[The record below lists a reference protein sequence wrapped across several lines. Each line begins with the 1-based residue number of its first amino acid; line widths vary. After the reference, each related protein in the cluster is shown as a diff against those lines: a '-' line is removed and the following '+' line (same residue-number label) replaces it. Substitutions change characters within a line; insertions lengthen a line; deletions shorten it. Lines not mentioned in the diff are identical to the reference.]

1 MDITN
6 NVNNIVQGIV
16 DQITAQVQQQAMV
29 AIQKTIDDVIASIDS
44 TSLLSTLLSQKLDAT
59 ISQLPIN
66 PSNIEAQI
74 LAKLDIASVN
84 LSQSIQSQA
93 MSLATNFI
101 NAQVAQIDFNQLF
114 QSTLLST
121 IQQQKL
127 QFPLASIPGSAI
139 DPTNWV
145 ISGNNVSGGLIQNFG
160 STGIDDRATACQ
172 LTVMD
177 DVTVI
182 ENNLLTNNLT
192 VKGTT
197 TIEGDLNVTGNL
209 PESSPLFQ
217 NIVRATGDSVTARLN
232 QGIFQGYANLVTAQ
246 LQSTGLDLNR
256 ITVQGQDV
264 IVGNALGSIIT
275 QSNLQK
281 LGQLT
286 ELQVT
291 GESFL
296 SGTLYTTNQ
305 RVGVNTIEPTTALDI
320 WDQEVEITFSKQTS
334 NTGLIAVPRNQTLVL
349 SSNGQNNLTLTPD
362 GATSV
367 NTLNIGTTNISVAG
381 MPPSDNQP
389 KGSIVFNGN
398 PSLGGPMGWVSLGNA
413 SWANFGVID

>member
-101 NAQVAQIDFNQLF
+101 NAQVAQIDFNQLC

-182 ENNLLTNNLT
+182 ENNLVIYL
-192 VKGTT
+192 
-197 TIEGDLNVTGNL
+197 
-209 PESSPLFQ
+209 
-217 NIVRATGDSVTARLN
+217 
-232 QGIFQGYANLVTAQ
+232 NLVPSFKILLEQ
-246 LQSTGLDLNR
+246 LVIALLLGLTKVYSRDM
-256 ITVQGQDV
+256 
-264 IVGNALGSIIT
+264 
-275 QSNLQK
+275 
-281 LGQLT
+281 
-286 ELQVT
+286 
-291 GESFL
+291 
-296 SGTLYTTNQ
+296 
-305 RVGVNTIEPTTALDI
+305 PI
-320 WDQEVEITFSKQTS
+320 W
-334 NTGLIAVPRNQTLVL
+334 
-349 SSNGQNNLTLTPD
+349 
-362 GATSV
+362 
-367 NTLNIGTTNISVAG
+367 
-381 MPPSDNQP
+381 
-389 KGSIVFNGN
+389 
-398 PSLGGPMGWVSLGNA
+398 
-413 SWANFGVID
+413 